1 MLTFWIFTVTVFG
14 IVFCIHCFDWMYL
27 IRHRQLLSY
36 FVHAP
41 LYFVGDLASIFGY
54 ILFLA
59 LGTRQA
65 LGVATHREGLIVFV
79 AMCLIGFVGIRRAN
93 QGLASLQ
100 RESEQ

>member
-1 MLTFWIFTVTVFG
+1 MLTFWIFTVMVFG

-36 FVHAP
+36 LVHAP
-41 LYFVGDLASIFGY
+41 LYFVGDLASMFSY

-59 LGTRQA
+59 LGARQA
-65 LGVATHREGLIVFV
+65 LGVATHREGLIILV
-79 AMCLIGFVGIRRAN
+79 AVCVTGCVGIRRVN

-100 RESEQ
+100 GESEQ